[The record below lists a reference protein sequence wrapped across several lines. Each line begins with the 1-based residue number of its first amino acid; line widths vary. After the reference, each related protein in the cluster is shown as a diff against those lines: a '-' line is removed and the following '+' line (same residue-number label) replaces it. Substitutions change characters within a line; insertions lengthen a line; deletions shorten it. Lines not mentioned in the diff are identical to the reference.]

1 MGGGGQTMGRST
13 PEANPQ
19 PMTGR
24 SFDPGLGRVHNGGMS
39 QPPLTVYYSPAYAV
53 DGKMETVSKS
63 KLVAGLI
70 EAGEAGE
77 VWLEAPKP
85 ATRRELELIH
95 EAEYVRHTLEDEGAF
110 LEVGP
115 WSRPLLD
122 SILASTGGMRDAVK
136 EALKN
141 GRSGS
146 LSSGL
151 HHARR
156 NSGNGFCQFNGLALA
171 ALEALKK
178 VKTVG
183 ILDLDAHAGGGTF
196 DILGNHPQV
205 CLADVTV
212 NAFDSWEPT
221 DRDRHFYVEVAQPKR
236 YLEHVEEALN
246 ALERV
251 DFLIYNAGMD
261 TYEKAGGMKGITKE
275 MILKREKRVVQW
287 ARARKIPHVFAL
299 AGGYKWGGLTLR
311 QVAELHLETVEAFAA

>member
-1 MGGGGQTMGRST
+1 
-13 PEANPQ
+13 
-19 PMTGR
+19 
-24 SFDPGLGRVHNGGMS
+24 MS
-39 QPPLTVYYSPAYAV
+39 QPPLTVFYSPAYV
-53 DGKMETVSKS
+53 VEGKTETVTKS
-63 KLVAGLI
+63 KLVAGMI
-70 EAGEAGE
+70 EAGKAGE
-77 VWLEAPKP
+77 VWLEAPKF
-85 ATRRELELIH
+85 ATRQELELIH
-95 EAEYVRHTLEDEGAF
+95 TAEHVRSTFEDKGSF
-110 LEVGP
+110 LEVGA
-115 WSRPLLD
+115 WSQPLLD
-122 SILASTGGMRDAVK
+122 SILASTGGMRDAVR

-196 DILGNHPQV
+196 DILGDHPQV
-205 CLADVTV
+205 HLADVTV

-236 YLEHVEEALN
+236 YLDHVEEALV

-261 TYEKAGGMKGITKE
+261 AYERAGGMKGITKE

-299 AGGYKWGGLTLR
+299 AGGYKWDGLTLQ
-311 QVAELHLETVEAFAA
+311 QVAELHLETVRAFAA